1 MGTNGLSPS
10 SSYDSFSPIGEFLC
24 LLCHSTF
31 PIHSFIHDFSSSQGS
46 NRSLKDNFINC
57 RLFSCMLLLMC
68 VISFMAMLS
77 AVSLGRLNLGLD
89 VRCSIFGSK
98 ILRWNILRPNI
109 FASKILRWNILQ
121 PNILRSTSLTEK
133 LRLWK
138 TKVLKSEAKALK
150 GQFVLQSPGVPS
162 FLLDVPY
169 KSWEW
174 SLEKVTKT
182 ASKLDLLSPLFQSF
196 FSWTVHR
203 E

>member
-98 ILRWNILRPNI
+98 ILRWNIL
-109 FASKILRWNILQ
+109 Q

-182 ASKLDLLSPLFQSF
+182 ASKLDLLSPLFQSL